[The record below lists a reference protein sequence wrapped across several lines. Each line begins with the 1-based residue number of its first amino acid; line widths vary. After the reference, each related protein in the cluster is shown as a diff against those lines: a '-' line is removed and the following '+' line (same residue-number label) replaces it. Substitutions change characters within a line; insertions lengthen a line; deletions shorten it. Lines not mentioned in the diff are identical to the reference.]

1 MRWRWHCRNFR
12 GQKDVF
18 PAEVSEAPSPQRSTG
33 SRAEAEFGKYRVK
46 PRRLRGHE
54 TGMRIEERAVKDQ
67 QVFSHW
73 ATFFSYDWQC
83 ERWATPSFLDYLS
96 VSGSVLLLD
105 LSKCEL
111 LKTQYHGKHD
121 STMVTQLW
129 SSTFSRGSGSHWN
142 GTQPEL
148 ILLEWHLCWHL
159 IALWHSVHVWIK
171 QTTYSG
177 N

>member
-67 QVFSHW
+67 QAFSRW
-73 ATFFSYDWQC
+73 ATFFSNDWQC

-111 LKTQYHGKHD
+111 LKTQYPTQTWFYNGYAIMKQHFLTWLWLALKWNVAWTHPIRVTPLLTFD
-121 STMVTQLW
+121 SFV
-129 SSTFSRGSGSHWN
+129 
-142 GTQPEL
+142 
-148 ILLEWHLCWHL
+148 
-159 IALWHSVHVWIK
+159 ALRSCLD
-171 QTTYSG
+171 
-177 N
+177 